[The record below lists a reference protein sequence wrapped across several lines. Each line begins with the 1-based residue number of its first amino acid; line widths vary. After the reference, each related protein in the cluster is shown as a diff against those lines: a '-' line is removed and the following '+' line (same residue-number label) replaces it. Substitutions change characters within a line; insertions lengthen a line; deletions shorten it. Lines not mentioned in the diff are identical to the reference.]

1 MPPDGPTSSALISSG
16 IVLIAVFLGLRQ
28 WYERRARESDL
39 SEFDRRYFFRQDVR
53 RAVGVAVMII
63 LAAGLFIG
71 SRMPPKVGGA
81 ANIAFVQTWL
91 VIIGLIV
98 VMLGLAMI
106 DWIATRVYARRQ
118 RRELASERVRILREV
133 LRKEPSDHPAD
144 SEQAL
149 D

>member
-39 SEFDRRYFFRQDVR
+39 SQSDSRYFFRQDVR
-53 RAVGVAVMII
+53 RGVGVAVMII

-81 ANIAFVQTWL
+81 ANVVFVQTWL
-91 VIIGLIV
+91 VISGLII

-106 DWIATRVYARRQ
+106 DWIATRLRAVASDARWPRN
-118 RRELASERVRILREV
+118 E
-133 LRKEPSDHPAD
+133 
-144 SEQAL
+144 
-149 D
+149 